1 MNMASLFDLT
11 GKTALVTGGSSG
23 IGNAV
28 ATALAFAGARVILV
42 ARDSAALAQ
51 AAYPVAAGGAVVG
64 LVDLLLPGPFHQSVG
79 QHAVGVIEEGQFP

>member
-28 ATALAFAGARVILV
+28 ATALACAGARVILV
-42 ARDSAALAQ
+42 ARDTAAWPRRWNACV
-51 AAYPVAAGGAVVG
+51 PKTCR
-64 LVDLLLPGPFHQSVG
+64 PNK
-79 QHAVGVIEEGQFP
+79 

>member
-28 ATALAFAGARVILV
+28 ATALACAGARVILV
-42 ARDSAALAQ
+42 ARDTAALAQ
-51 AAYPVAAGGAVVG
+51 AVERLRAKNLQPNK
-64 LVDLLLPGPFHQSVG
+64 
-79 QHAVGVIEEGQFP
+79 